1 MNYHKTLPLAAAL
14 ASVALMGWSCNPF
27 QAAQEKAEQ
36 KVADSIAG
44 GILSKAT
51 GGKVDLDT
59 DSGQVQYRDNKT
71 GNTVAFGED
80 LKLPKDFPGDVPI
93 YGGAK
98 ISAVSTNKNEGSAN
112 VTLTSEDA
120 KDKVL
125 KWYEDKMK
133 SDGWEEENSSTMNNV
148 DFREYT
154 KGQVKLAVSVWP
166 NEDEGKSGTFVTVS
180 RTEDKEEPKREEESP
195 AEDSE

>member
-1 MNYHKTLPLAAAL
+1 MRYTKTLPLAAAL
-14 ASVALMGWSCNPF
+14 AAVVLMGWSCNPF
-27 QAAQEKAEQ
+27 QAAKEKAEQ

-51 GGKVDLDT
+51 GGKVNVDT
-59 DSGQVQYRDNKT
+59 DSGKVQFKDNKT

-80 LKLPKDFPGDVPI
+80 LKLPSEFPGDVPI
-93 YGGAK
+93 YGGVK

-112 VTLTSEDA
+112 ATMTSEDD

-133 SDGWEEENSSTMNNV
+133 SDGWNEENSSTMNNV
-148 DFREYT
+148 EFREYT
-154 KGQVKLAVSVWP
+154 KGKVKLAVSIWP
-166 NEDEGKSGTFVTVS
+166 NEDEGKTGTFITVS
-180 RTEDKEEPKREEESP
+180 RTEDKEEPAQDASETSSEE
-195 AEDSE
+195 